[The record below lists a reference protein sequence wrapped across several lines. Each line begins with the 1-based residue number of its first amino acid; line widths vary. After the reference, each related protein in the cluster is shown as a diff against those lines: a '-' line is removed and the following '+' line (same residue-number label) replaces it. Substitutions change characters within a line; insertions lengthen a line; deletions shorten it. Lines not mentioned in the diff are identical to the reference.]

1 MWLRESLKQCK
12 NGTTIPE
19 SQDSVLGPFSKIM
32 VRQSRYSS
40 SWSAY
45 LAIVSQERPE
55 ESICTT
61 ASDGTSDGSDESE
74 AVQLKLLR
82 QQMYSKN

>member
-1 MWLRESLKQCK
+1 METHS
-12 NGTTIPE
+12 GAPDVAFET
-19 SQDSVLGPFSKIM
+19 
-32 VRQSRYSS
+32 
-40 SWSAY
+40 
-45 LAIVSQERPE
+45 ERPE

-61 ASDGTSDGSDESE
+61 ASDGTFDGSDESE